1 MNLKLTF
8 VFNIFF
14 LSNVYY
20 IYSFSNVHI
29 NPYYLKRELLSVYPT
44 CLSEKIIPPYHYFNL
59 ITNELL
65 TCEANCYKCTMLKT
79 AQYTQCIVCD
89 DNYYLYN
96 YKCVPECPTET
107 YIYSYKKEIET
118 SGSKEIKIIN
128 ACNEECEEG
137 YSGYVIYDNI
147 QKRTIKKCLIN
158 DSEIIKDAIKE
169 KLNEF
174 LAINNDDEKLKKISE
189 QQLIIENINE
199 INNDEDLKK
208 INIEFILLNNYINK
222 VKKNL
227 QEEEKENIKQLL
239 DEIYNHYYEKID
251 VYLSAKDEE
260 GNSLTNVELNYI
272 YIISSLSSLYL
283 NKDILDQNCY
293 NKLYNHIYSFSQ
305 TLSNF
310 HLAISDI
317 DNINVMTYFYTKF
330 INETLNKELL
340 YIDPSFDEEE
350 FNTNDFYRY
359 THEILLIEARKKLM
373 HITNNLIQFLNNLDR
388 DIFLYKSDYFY
399 FYKQKLSKESTD
411 KQIIMS
417 KLGLE
422 LYIIGSDT
430 NKKTSSFYIS
440 YILDLIDNEKI
451 DNYKIILP
459 SLNTLNNDVNWDNS
473 FFNIIIFNDKYPLL
487 NVNNTNYVSPNFFEI
502 NFYDSK
508 NNKIN
513 INNLSE
519 DNLIKIIKKKYQN
532 ERLLGT
538 CVYYDSTKNNLHDG
552 GMKSYDL
559 YQYILCATSHLST
572 FTITSFS
579 PTYLLSKA
587 ENNKEISEEE
597 TLRNSWWI
605 QDNNMLNKL
614 TSDNAVIIYINI
626 GIIFFCIILFLIK
639 FLIQTEPTKA
649 EQIIEDSYIRY
660 TMNEDTESD
669 KKILKYL
676 IEKEIEFILKNRS
689 DYEKQKR
696 QELALNTKNDI
707 FKNEQQVITII
718 EDGSDDDDEEDIIL
732 DRRYKKVSFADI
744 SSDKKNKNNKNRI
757 NSNIKKNIND
767 KKSKNEYSIELSNV
781 KEVNNDYVEFEDNK
795 EDDKESSKKYK
806 YFNFK
811 NNRRKTNM
819 TSSVT
824 SSNRRSTFGNFENL
838 LNEKKAQNQKKVKKE
853 SINERFRKALKEQ
866 KARLIYSIMDKTI
879 SEFKGTGQNT
889 LDIPTNMIKRPLSM
903 IGISNA
909 LNKINNKDDEKILIK
924 NEFLVILKLILFV
937 LYQYEYRF
945 ISLFNGIILPMTRDN
960 LIILI
965 GFRLSIQLALST
977 IFTPRYF
984 GDNYDFAN
992 NLLAMVLALIFSD
1005 IIYSIIEIILM
1016 KKKIWTSTE
1025 NKDKNLIKFKQIIE
1039 CIIGYIIMI
1048 FIFFLGLYHA
1058 ILISL
1063 YLEEQNIICNYII
1076 NFISVFF
1083 IDYLIYENIIIIIKG
1098 FILTYAVY
1106 QDIEGCGLKFLEI
1119 FDKVLIFYLAE

>member
-20 IYSFSNVHI
+20 IYSFSNIHK
-29 NPYYLKRELLSVYPT
+29 NHNYLKRELLSVYPS
-44 CLSEKIIPPYHYFNL
+44 CLSENQIPPYHYLNPT
-59 ITNELL
+59 TNELL

-96 YKCVPECPTET
+96 YKCVAECPIET
-107 YIYSYKKEIET
+107 YTYSYKKEIEN
-118 SGSKEIKIIN
+118 SESKEIKTIN
-128 ACNEECEEG
+128 LCNEECEEG

-147 QKRTIKKCLIN
+147 QKRTIKICLIN
-158 DSEIIKDAIKE
+158 ESEIIKNSIEE
-169 KLNEF
+169 KLNDF
-174 LAINNDDEKLKKISE
+174 LTIQNDDDKINKINE
-189 QQLIIENINE
+189 QKLIIININE
-199 INNDEDLKK
+199 IKNDEEFKK
-208 INIEFILLNNYINK
+208 INIEFVLLNNYINNAK
-222 VKKNL
+222 TNL
-227 QEEEKENIKQLL
+227 QEEEKVNIKQLL
-239 DEIYNHYYEKID
+239 EEIYNYYYEKIED
-251 VYLSAKDEE
+251 YLSAKDEE
-260 GNSLTNVELNYI
+260 GNSLTNNENNYI

-283 NKDILDQNCY
+283 NKEILTQNCY
-293 NKLYNHIYSFSQ
+293 NKFYNHIYTFSQ

-310 HLAISDI
+310 HLTISDI
-317 DNINVMTYFYTKF
+317 ANINAMTYFYTKL

-340 YIDPSFDEEE
+340 YVDPNFDEEE
-350 FNTNDFYRY
+350 FKSNDFYRY
-359 THEILLIEARKKLM
+359 THEILLIEPRNKLM
-373 HITNNLIQFLNNLDR
+373 DITNNLIQFLNNLDT
-388 DIFLYKSDYFY
+388 DIFLYKNDYFY
-399 FYKQKLSKESTD
+399 FYKQKLSKESTN

-417 KLGLE
+417 KIGLE

-430 NKKTSSFYIS
+430 NIKTSSFYIS
-440 YILDLIDNEKI
+440 NILDLIDGGEI
-451 DNYKIILP
+451 ENYKIILP
-459 SLNTLNNDVNWDNS
+459 SLNTLNNDVDWDNS
-473 FFNIIIFNDKYPLL
+473 FFNVIIFNDKYPLL
-487 NVNNTNYVSPNFFEI
+487 NANNTDYVSPNFFEI

-513 INNLSE
+513 INNLSG
-519 DNLIKIIKKKYQN
+519 DNLIKIIKKKSQK
-532 ERLLGT
+532 ELLLGT
-538 CVYYDSTKNNLHDG
+538 CVYYDSSKSNLHDEG
-552 GMKSYDL
+552 IKSYDL

-614 TSDNAVIIYINI
+614 TSDNATIIYINI

-707 FKNEQQVITII
+707 FNNEQQVITII
-718 EDGSDDDDEEDIIL
+718 EDGSDDDDEEDIIM
-732 DRRYKKVSFADI
+732 DKRYKKVSFADI

-757 NSNIKKNIND
+757 NNNINKNIND
-767 KKSKNEYSIELSNV
+767 KNKNEYNIELSNI

-795 EDDKESSKKYK
+795 EDEKESSKKYK

-838 LNEKKAQNQKKVKKE
+838 LNEKKAQNKKKVKKE
-853 SINERFRKALKEQ
+853 SINERFKKALKEQ

-889 LDIPTNMIKRPLSM
+889 LDIPTSMIKRPLSM

-945 ISLFNGIILPMTRDN
+945 ISLFNRIILPMTRDN

-965 GFRLSIQLALST
+965 GFRLSIQLALSI

-984 GDNYDFAN
+984 GDNYNFAN
-992 NLLAMVLALIFSD
+992 NLLAMVLVLIFSD

-1048 FIFFLGLYHA
+1048 FIFFFGLYHA

-1063 YLEEQNIICNYII
+1063 YLEEQNIICNYIV

-1098 FILTYAVY
+1098 FILTYAIY
-1106 QDIEGCGLKFLEI
+1106 QDIEGCGLKFLAI
-1119 FDKVLIFYLAE
+1119 LDKVFIFYLAE